1 VRSDNEE
8 LIFSYLPPDVVHLL
22 TDLKKDLHRFKKGKK
37 KNFFLAV
44 LAWKKNELGTYP
56 VAFNFFYRS
65 ILFFLFIKFI
75 VQPGLEA
82 CYLNLAEFARG
93 GKR

>member
-44 LAWKKNELGTYP
+44 LAWEKKELGTYP
-56 VAFNFFYRS
+56 VAFNFFLSQY
-65 ILFFLFIKFI
+65 FIF
-75 VQPGLEA
+75 PF
-82 CYLNLAEFARG
+82 Y
-93 GKR
+93 